1 MTKEEARKRI
11 EKLRKVIDR
20 QRYLY
25 HVLDRMDISDEAHDS
40 LKHELFVLEQQFPGL
55 ITPDSPTQR
64 VGGEALDKF
73 EKVAH
78 SRPMLSI
85 EDIFSSEEAQDW
97 EAYIKK
103 LSRQERPEYF
113 AELKIDGLAVALRYR
128 KGIFAVGATR
138 GNGQI
143 GEDVTQN
150 LKTIES
156 IPLKLEI
163 ENWKLKIPVPNEVE
177 VRGEVYMEKKDFE
190 RFNRER
196 LKKDLEPFANPRN
209 LAAGSIRQLDP
220 RLAVS
225 RPLKF
230 IAYDLV
236 TNLGQTK
243 HSEEHEMLRTFGFKT
258 DKTARVC
265 KNLGEVVAYWKEINK
280 KRDTLPFHIDGV
292 VAQLNENS
300 LFEKLGVAGKGP
312 RGMRAFKFTGKQ
324 ATTKI
329 LDIQIQVGRTGA
341 ITPVAILRPVQI
353 AGVTISRVT
362 LHNENE
368 INRLGVKI
376 GDTVVVER
384 AGDVIPAVVQV
395 VKELRNGKEKV
406 FSMPKICPVCVTK
419 LLRPEGEAIWRC
431 PNKECRAQKR
441 ELLYHFVSKGAFN
454 MVGVGSKIIDKLME
468 EHLISDAPDLFKLQ
482 EGDLTPIE
490 RFGEKSAT
498 NIVASIQRSKKI
510 PLSRFIYSLGI
521 RHVGEETAIDLAN
534 HFQDIQNLKH
544 ATVDN
549 LNSLSDIGEKT
560 AQVIYAWFRD
570 TSNKQLVA
578 RLLRADIMIE
588 NLRAQAKLKGR
599 VFVLTGSLKSMSREK
614 AKENIRALGGEVSE
628 SVSWATNYIV
638 AGENPGSKFK
648 KAKKLGIRILNEK
661 EFLEL
666 LGK

>member
-1 MTKEEARKRI
+1 
-11 EKLRKVIDR
+11 
-20 QRYLY
+20 
-25 HVLDRMDISDEAHDS
+25 
-40 LKHELFVLEQQFPGL
+40 
-55 ITPDSPTQR
+55 
-64 VGGEALDKF
+64 
-73 EKVAH
+73 
-78 SRPMLSI
+78 
-85 EDIFSSEEAQDW
+85 
-97 EAYIKK
+97 
-103 LSRQERPEYF
+103 
-113 AELKIDGLAVALRYR
+113 
-128 KGIFAVGATR
+128 
-138 GNGQI
+138 
-143 GEDVTQN
+143 
-150 LKTIES
+150 
-156 IPLKLEI
+156 
-163 ENWKLKIPVPNEVE
+163 IPVPNEVE